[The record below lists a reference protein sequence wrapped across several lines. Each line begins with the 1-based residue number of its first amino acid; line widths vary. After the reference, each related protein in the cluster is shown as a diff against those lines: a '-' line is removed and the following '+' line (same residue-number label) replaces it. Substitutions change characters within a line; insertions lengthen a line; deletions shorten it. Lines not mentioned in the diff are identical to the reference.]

1 MAEVNWGGMNIKWS
15 SLSTQDKKE
24 YGSGLA
30 LITIASALS
39 GFILGGIWG
48 ERITGSPDEMT
59 WIYSYLYPIAIL
71 GFLAGGKLITD
82 FMKRQ
87 DEGFIDFNIKAN
99 LYGIN
104 FFWIV
109 GFLILWPLEV
119 FMGFDFVFFEYFLL
133 YSIGISIGGRKA
145 YKEMYVID
153 INDEMQS

>member
-15 SLSTQDKKE
+15 SLNTDDKKA
-24 YGSGLA
+24 YGGGLV
-30 LITIASALS
+30 LMTLASALS

-48 ERITGSPDEMT
+48 ERLTGQADEMS
-59 WIYSYLYPIAIL
+59 WIYVYLYPMAII
-71 GFLAGGKLITD
+71 GFLIGIKLITD

-87 DEGFIDFNIKAN
+87 DEGFIDFNTKAT

-104 FFWIV
+104 FFWIT
-109 GFLILWPLEV
+109 GFLVAWPLEV

-133 YSIGISIGGRKA
+133 YSIGISIGARKA

-153 INDEMQS
+153 INDAI

>member
-15 SLSTQDKKE
+15 SLNAEDKKA
-24 YGSGLA
+24 YGGGLV
-30 LITIASALS
+30 LVTLASALS

-48 ERITGSPDEMT
+48 ERLTGQSDEMS
-59 WIYSYLYPIAIL
+59 WIYSYLYPMAIV

-87 DEGFIDFNIKAN
+87 DEGFLDFNIKAT

-104 FFWIV
+104 FFWIT
-109 GFLILWPLEV
+109 GFLVAWPLEV

-133 YSIGISIGGRKA
+133 YSIGISIGARKT

-153 INDEMQS
+153 INDEI